1 MAIKVYNLLHETCYM
16 QKIIIKQNCFFLLL
30 FTFCFNNIQAQ
41 KNSHPN
47 IIYILADDLGYADL
61 SCYGRKDYQTPHL
74 DKLAAEGMRFNNAYA
89 SAPVCT
95 PTRTAFMTG
104 RYPAR
109 LTVGL
114 YEPITEGRVDSVVG
128 LSSSVPSIAQLLH
141 KAGYETSLIGKWHL
155 GYKTEFSPVANGF
168 DYFFGFHAGA
178 TDYISHKNQ
187 RGNDDLYENDKPVK
201 KEGYIT
207 DLLAEK
213 AVELIKAPHAK
224 PFFMALTFSAPHWP
238 WEARGDKAYPDTM
251 SWRSGGSTVIYGKMM
266 QALDDA
272 VGLVLKA
279 LDDANLVKQTVVIF
293 TSDNGGEEFSD
304 MGPYKGKKMDLWEGG
319 IREPAFIRWP
329 GKIPA
334 NTSTSQVV
342 VTTDWTAS
350 ILALA
355 GAKADPDFP
364 LDGVNIIPV
373 CKEQKKPFDR
383 ILYWRVFQRN
393 QSKAIRDGKWKWLQ
407 DEKGVEY
414 LFDLDAD
421 PFEKDN
427 LKEKEKKVFEN
438 LKRKYQQWEAT
449 VLTPIPLG
457 K

>member
-1 MAIKVYNLLHETCYM
+1 M
-16 QKIIIKQNCFFLLL
+16 QKIVLKQNCFFLLL
-30 FTFCFNNIQAQ
+30 FTLCFLNTQAQ

-74 DKLAAEGMRFNNAYA
+74 DKLAAEGMRFTNAYA

-95 PTRTAFMTG
+95 PTRVAFMTG

-114 YEPITEGRVDSVVG
+114 YEPIAEGSMDSVVG

-155 GYKTEFSPVANGF
+155 GYKPEFSPIANGF

-187 RGNDDLYENDKPVK
+187 RGKDDLYENDKPVK
-201 KEGYIT
+201 KEGYLT

-213 AVELIKAPHAK
+213 AVELIKAPHTK
-224 PFFMALTFSAPHWP
+224 PFFMALTFNAPHWP
-238 WEARGDKAYPDTM
+238 WEARGDKAYPDTT
-251 SWRSGGSTVIYGKMM
+251 SWSSGGSAAIYGKMV
-266 QALDDA
+266 QAFDDA

-279 LDDANLVKQTVVIF
+279 LDDANLARQTVVIF
-293 TSDNGGEEFSD
+293 TSDNGGEKFSD

-329 GKIPA
+329 GKISA
-334 NTSTSQVV
+334 NASTNQV
-342 VTTDWTAS
+342 VTTNDWTAS

-355 GAKADPDFP
+355 GAKADPKFP

-373 CKEQKKPFDR
+373 FLGQKKPFNR
-383 ILYWRVFQRN
+383 TLYWRVSQRN
-393 QSKAIRDGKWKWLQ
+393 QNKAMRDGKWKWLQ

-414 LFDLDAD
+414 LFDLETD
-421 PFEKDN
+421 PFEQHN
-427 LKEKEKKVFEN
+427 LKEKEKDEFKK
-438 LKRKYQQWEAT
+438 LKKMYQKWEASM
-449 VLTPIPLG
+449 LTPILLG